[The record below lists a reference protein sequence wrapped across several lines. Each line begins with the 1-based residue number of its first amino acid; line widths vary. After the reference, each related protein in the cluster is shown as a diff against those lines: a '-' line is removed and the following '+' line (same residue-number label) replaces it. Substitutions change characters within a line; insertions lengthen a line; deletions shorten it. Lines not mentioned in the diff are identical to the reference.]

1 MALNTFLAVKLTLK
15 IIIAGAV
22 NLTLVFYYAADPL

>member
-1 MALNTFLAVKLTLK
+1 MQYSTEYLSLK